1 MDENVVNVLTLDTAG
16 LFSAAML
23 GIALFILGGSN
34 GWLFLSAMIVFLILS
49 AMVTE
54 YRKEEKRKLG
64 VKESARSWKN
74 VVANGTVPFIVAV
87 LYFANG
93 YAHFAV
99 PAILIASYIATLSA
113 IVADK
118 FASEIGVLD
127 GKPVMLLTL
136 RVVDKGVSGGITSL
150 GITGGLLASMIMAT
164 LSLTLQ
170 GSLLFFIVVV
180 VAGFFGNV
188 VDSVF
193 GYFEDRGIGNKFT
206 TNMLCAAAAFLLSY
220 FLLTL

>member
-1 MDENVVNVLTLDTAG
+1 MDGIMVNVLTLDAAG
-16 LFSAAML
+16 LFAAVLL
-23 GIALFILGGSN
+23 GIFLFFLGGSS
-34 GWLFLSAMIVFLILS
+34 GWLFLSAMVVFLILS

-54 YRKEEKRKLG
+54 YRKEEKKKLG
-64 VKESARSWKN
+64 VKESARGWKN
-74 VVANGTVPFIVAV
+74 VVANGVVPFIVAV

-93 YAHFAV
+93 YMHFAA
-99 PAILIASYIATLSA
+99 PAILVASYIATLSA

-127 GKPVMLLTL
+127 GKPTMLLTM

-150 GITGGLLASMIMAT
+150 GVTGGLLASIIMGL
-164 LSLTLQ
+164 LSLALQ
-170 GSLLFFIVVV
+170 GSLLFFIVIV

-188 VDSVF
+188 VDSVL
-193 GYFEDRGIGNKFT
+193 GYFEEKGLGNKFT
-206 TNMLCAAAAFLLSY
+206 TNMACAAAAFFLSY